1 MLDSSCLKGEILM
14 KDDLF
19 VLKGTFIYSIT
30 KQDMEI
36 IDGYLL
42 SVNGVCQGIY
52 KDLTKEMNGIP
63 IYDYTGKIIIPGLV
77 DLHLHAPQY
86 TYRATGMDL
95 ELLDWLETYTFPEES
110 KYKDLEYAKQAY
122 SLFVKDLKNSVTTRA
137 CIFGTI
143 HKDAT
148 LILMDL
154 LEQTGLKTMVGKVN
168 MDRNCLDDLREESD
182 KSIQDTIFFIEQAR
196 KRYKNTLPILTPRFI
211 PTCSDELME
220 KLSRLKEIYQVPLQS
235 HLSENPS
242 EIEWVKQLRPT
253 SKSYAFAYDDVGSF
267 GALGSTVMAHCVYL
281 TQEEEQLM
289 KERNAFIA
297 HCPESN
303 LNLASGIAPVRR
315 FLNQNIKVGLGTD
328 VAGGTSINLLK
339 AMSLSIQASKM
350 YWRLVDSTCPSLT
363 LEEIFYMATKGGG
376 EFFGKVGSFEKGY
389 ETDALILH
397 DDNLITMKEMSPKE
411 RLERLVYLGD
421 YQNVVE
427 KYVAGRRINRGK

>member
-1 MLDSSCLKGEILM
+1 MNH
-14 KDDLF
+14 DLF

-30 KQDMEI
+30 KKEMEI
-36 IDGYLL
+36 TEGYLL
-42 SVNGVCQGIY
+42 SINGVCQGIY
-52 KDLTKEMNGIP
+52 KELTKELNGVP

-110 KYKDLEYAKQAY
+110 KYLDLEYAKKAY
-122 SLFVKDLKNSVTTRA
+122 SQFAKDLKNSLTTRA

-148 LILMDL
+148 LMLMDL
-154 LEQTGLKTMVGKVN
+154 LEETGLKTMVGKVN
-168 MDRNCLDDLREESD
+168 MDRNCSDDLREESE
-182 KSIQDTIFFIEQAR
+182 KSIEETILFIEQA
-196 KRYKNTLPILTPRFI
+196 KKQYKNTLPILTPRFI

-220 KLSRLKEIYQVPLQS
+220 KISEIKEKYQVPLQS

-253 SKSYAFAYDDVGSF
+253 SKSYAFAYDDLGSF
-267 GALGSTVMAHCVYL
+267 GSFGNTVMAHCVYL
-281 TQEEEQLM
+281 TQEEERLM

-303 LNLASGIAPVRR
+303 LNLSSGIAPVRR
-315 FLNQNIKVGLGTD
+315 FLDQNIKIGLGTD
-328 VAGGTSINLLK
+328 VAGGTSIHLLK

-363 LEEIFYMATKGGG
+363 LEEVFYMATKGGG

-389 ETDALILH
+389 ETDALILQ
-397 DDNLITMKEMSPKE
+397 DDNLTTMKKMSPKE

-421 YQNVVE
+421 QHNVVE
-427 KYVAGRRINRGK
+427 KYVAGKRINMG

>member
-1 MLDSSCLKGEILM
+1 MSH
-14 KDDLF
+14 DLF
-19 VLKGTFIYSIT
+19 ILKGTFIYSIT
-30 KQDMEI
+30 KQEMEI

-52 KDLTKEMNGIP
+52 KDITNEMDGVP

-110 KYKDLEYAKQAY
+110 KYLDLEYAKEAY
-122 SLFVKDLKNSVTTRA
+122 SQFVNDLKNSLTTRA

-148 LILMDL
+148 LVLMDL
-154 LEQTGLKTMVGKVN
+154 LEETGLKTMVGKVN
-168 MDRNCLDDLREESD
+168 MDRNCSDDLREESE
-182 KSIQDTIFFIEQAR
+182 KSIEETILFIEQA
-196 KRYKNTLPILTPRFI
+196 KKQYKNTLPILTPRFI

-220 KLSRLKEIYQVPLQS
+220 KLSEIKEKYQVPLQS

-253 SKSYAFAYDDVGSF
+253 SKSYAFAYDDLGSF
-267 GALGSTVMAHCVYL
+267 GSFGNTVMAHCVYL
-281 TQEEEQLM
+281 TQEEQHLM

-303 LNLASGIAPVRR
+303 LNLASGIAPIRKY
-315 FLNQNIKVGLGTD
+315 LDQNIKAGLGTD
-328 VAGGTSINLLK
+328 VAGGTSIHLLK

-363 LEEIFYMATKGGG
+363 LEEVFYMATKGGG

-389 ETDALILH
+389 ETDALILQ
-397 DDNLITMKEMSPKE
+397 DDNLATMKKMSPKE

-421 YQNVVE
+421 QHNVVE
-427 KYVAGRRINRGK
+427 KYVAGKRINMG